1 MDKDKTLILLFVII
15 LLVAGMMMYTLKL
28 DEESKQLKEYQR
40 FKLDSLKLVKT
51 GIVDEC
57 K

>member
-28 DEESKQLKEYQR
+28 DEESKQLKEYHE